1 MEYTL
6 LKEWFSQRH
15 GKTFPK
21 GMNVIIT
28 RQSELDELI
37 ELECIEKIVESKK
50 EKKKKKKKE

>member
-6 LKEWFSQRH
+6 LKEWFSHRH
-15 GKTFPK
+15 NKVINK
-21 GMNVIIT
+21 GTVVFIKDQN
-28 RQSELDELI
+28 ELNELI